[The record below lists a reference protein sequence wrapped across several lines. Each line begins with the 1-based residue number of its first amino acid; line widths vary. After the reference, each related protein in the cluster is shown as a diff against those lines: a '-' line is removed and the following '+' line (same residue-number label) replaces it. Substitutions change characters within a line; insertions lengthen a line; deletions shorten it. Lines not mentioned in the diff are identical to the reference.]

1 MRAGP
6 VRRLIA
12 TIGLIALAPIGYLL
26 LTGEL
31 TMEAAGQRAAITLG
45 AVIVASRIGG
55 WAFNAMAASMEGP
68 QVGQPVP
75 QRRATDQVPTAE

>member
-12 TIGLIALAPIGYLL
+12 TIGLMALAPIGYLV

-31 TMEAAGQRAAITLG
+31 TAADAGQRAVITLA
-45 AVIVASRIGG
+45 AVVVVSRIAG
-55 WAFNAMAASMEGP
+55 WAFNMIAASMEGP
-68 QVGQPVP
+68 ADTP
-75 QRRATDQVPTAE
+75 QRRATDRVSAE